1 MKNKNRVELRGFL
14 GADPKLTAGAD
25 GKDSMCSLSLC
36 TNEEYIDK
44 NTKTTVTRSSWH
56 RVVAF
61 GRKAENAAK
70 YLVKGS
76 EAEIIGRLHTREYEV
91 KGEKRYITE
100 VIANEIEYGRRP
112 TAKEEAPAAS
122 VQTTS
127 VRSENFEVNDTDP
140 F

>member
-1 MKNKNRVELRGFL
+1 MKNKNRAELRGFL

-25 GKDSMCSLSLC
+25 GKDSMCTFNLC

-44 NTKTTVTRSSWH
+44 TTKVTATRSTWH

-76 EAEIIGRLHTREYEV
+76 EAEIIGRLQTREYEA

-100 VIANEIEYGRRP
+100 IVANEIEYGRRP
-112 TAKEEAPAAS
+112 SAKEEQAAPS

-127 VRSENFEVNDTDP
+127 IRSDNFEVNDTDP